1 MSFEFDELIKSMFL
15 AKSPAIVKKYYSQLT
30 WDIPNNENKI
40 YLTFDDGPIPE
51 VTEWVLDI
59 LKQYQ
64 IKATFFC
71 IGDNIKK
78 NPEIFQRIL
87 EDGHF
92 VGNHTQ
98 NHLNGWKTED
108 EVYFKNIKECS
119 ELVNSKLFRPPYGR
133 IKKSQH
139 SILNTQYS
147 IIMWDVLS
155 GDFDAKTTPEQCY
168 NNVIKN
174 TKSGSIIVF
183 HDSVKASENLKKTLP
198 KAIDF
203 LLKKGFVFDVIK

>member
-87 EDGHF
+87 EEGHF

-98 NHLNGWKTED
+98 NHLKLRNENHHLTFPSHVLQVISD
-108 EVYFKNIKECS
+108 VYVGNLSILVG
-119 ELVNSKLFRPPYGR
+119 LVNKCSD
-133 IKKSQH
+133 
-139 SILNTQYS
+139 N
-147 IIMWDVLS
+147 
-155 GDFDAKTTPEQCY
+155 
-168 NNVIKN
+168 
-174 TKSGSIIVF
+174 
-183 HDSVKASENLKKTLP
+183 
-198 KAIDF
+198 
-203 LLKKGFVFDVIK
+203 